1 MTLWAPQTAEVP
13 PDRSGL
19 DAMIDSAPPVPGVFA
34 IWPREG
40 QPYAGRTTLL
50 RRRLG
55 RLLRER
61 SHPSRLL
68 NLRDVVRRIEY
79 QPTASWLETT
89 LVFRE
94 VVHRYFPESYQL
106 MLKLRMPP
114 YIKII
119 LSNPFPRSQ
128 VTNRLGSPQSLYYGP
143 FRTRASAEEFESRF
157 LDLFQLRRCTE
168 DLVPSP
174 EHPGCMYGE
183 MNLCLRPCQAVVTL
197 DGYRSEA
204 ARVVEF
210 LSTDG
215 HSLLETVLHARDRLS
230 QELNFEGAAEQHRS
244 AEKIRQVL
252 KLRDELVRDIDKLH
266 GVAVTPSVAPECVE
280 LWFVIAG
287 AWQPPRRLSLS
298 AEAGIAVSLDK
309 RLREIVEALSPA
321 RISTRERQEDLALL
335 ARWFYASGRKG
346 EWIPFESMTDPPY
359 RRIVNAISRVAHPKP
374 PAE

>member
-1 MTLWAPQTAEVP
+1 MDAVIDAAPA
-13 PDRSGL
+13 
-19 DAMIDSAPPVPGVFA
+19 APGVFA

-40 QPYAGRTTLL
+40 DPYAGRTALI
-50 RRRLG
+50 RRRLA

-61 SHPSRLL
+61 SHPSRIL

-79 QPTASWLETT
+79 QQTASWLETT

-94 VVHRYFPESYQL
+94 VVRKYFPASYQV

-128 VTNRLGSPQSLYYGP
+128 VTNRLGSSRALYYGP
-143 FRTRASAEEFESRF
+143 FRTRASAEEFESRL

-168 DLVPSP
+168 DLEPSP

-197 DGYRSEA
+197 EEYHSEA
-204 ARVVEF
+204 ERVVEF
-210 LSTDG
+210 FSTDG
-215 HSLLETVLHARDRLS
+215 RSLLDTVLHARDRLS
-230 QELNFEGAAEQHRS
+230 QELNFEEAAEQHRS
-244 AEKIRQVL
+244 AEKIQQVL

-266 GVAVTPSVAPECVE
+266 GVAVTPSVVPECVE

-287 AWQPPRRLSLS
+287 AWQPPRRFSLT
-298 AEAGIAVSLDK
+298 AEGGIAVSLDR
-309 RLREIVEALSPA
+309 RLREIVETLSPV
-321 RISTRERQEDLALL
+321 RVSTRDRQEDLALL
-335 ARWFYASGRKG
+335 ARWFYASGREG
-346 EWIPFESMTDPPY
+346 EWLPFESIAEPSY
-359 RRIVNAISRVAHPKP
+359 RRIVNAISRVAHSKQ
-374 PAE
+374 PAA